1 VFELLSVV
9 AFLFGLA
16 AVLAVAAIAKKV
28 DQGADTMVKLH
39 VEGLRKTVLENQKA
53 VKDAVNTLHK
63 RLEKLEKDY
72 QAVKAAQARSAGTLS
87 SMEQQG
93 RAPASSDA
101 PAPSAA
107 SKTGT
112 G

>member
-1 VFELLSVV
+1 VFELISVV
-9 AFLFGLA
+9 AFLFGLG
-16 AVLAVAAIAKKV
+16 AVLAVTSVAKKV

-39 VEGLRKTVLENQKA
+39 VEGLRKTVVEQQKA
-53 VKDAVNTLHK
+53 VKEAVNTLHK

-72 QAVKAAQARSAGTLS
+72 QSVKASQARSADTLS
-87 SMEQQG
+87 SMEQKSS
-93 RAPASSDA
+93 APAASGA
-101 PAPSAA
+101 PVPSA

>member
-1 VFELLSVV
+1 MFELLSVV
-9 AFLFGLA
+9 AFLFGLG
-16 AVLAVAAIAKKV
+16 AVLAVTSVAKKV
-28 DQGADTMVKLH
+28 DQGADTMVKIH
-39 VEGLRKTVLENQKA
+39 VEGLRKTMVEHQKA
-53 VKDAVNTLHK
+53 VKDAINILHK

-72 QAVKAAQARSAGTLS
+72 QASKAAQAKSAGTLS

-93 RAPASSDA
+93 KAPASTAAPVPSD
-101 PAPSAA
+101 A